1 MQIREDIFTVK
12 TYECQADGSMKL
24 HVLMQHLQEAAAVH
38 AEQLG
43 FGYDRLNQI
52 NSCWVLS
59 NLRIEIDRLPRWNE
73 KVTVT
78 TWPSGHNRVAATR
91 EFVGRDPD
99 GCELFKAGSEWMV
112 LDREKNR
119 PKNLLRLGLP
129 LPESGQK
136 TIAGKLTRLEPRSS
150 YSQVEHVRVPYS
162 SIDLN
167 GHANN
172 TEYVRWAMDALRRTF
187 QFKGSIHFAQATYL
201 AEVFEGDQIDLLL
214 SCPPPRLL
222 PGRCK
227 AGESADAEAGDK
239 AEHFYILGKR
249 PSRQDNVY
257 LMELGC

>member
-1 MQIREDIFTVK
+1 MQVKEDTFTVK
-12 TYECQADGSMKL
+12 TYECQADGSIKL
-24 HVLMQHLQEAAAVH
+24 NVLMQHLQEAAAVH

-59 NLRIEIDRLPRWNE
+59 NIRIEVNRLPRWNE
-73 KVTVT
+73 KVTIT
-78 TWPSGHNRVAATR
+78 TWPSGHSRVTATR
-91 EFVGRDPD
+91 EFVGKDPH
-99 GCELFKAGSEWMV
+99 GSELFKAGSEWMV
-112 LDREKNR
+112 LDRQKNR

-129 LPESGQK
+129 LPESGPK
-136 TIAGKLTRLEPRSS
+136 TIAEKLTRLEPRGG
-150 YSQVEHVRVPYS
+150 YSEVEHVCVPYS

-187 QFKGSIHFAQATYL
+187 QFKGSIRSAQVTYL

-214 SCPPPRLL
+214 SCDN
-222 PGRCK
+222 G
-227 AGESADAEAGDK
+227 
-239 AEHFYILGKR
+239 EHFYILGKR
-249 PSRQDNVY
+249 TTQQDNMY

>member
-1 MQIREDIFTVK
+1 MQVREDTFTVK
-12 TYECQADGSMKL
+12 TYECQADGSIKL
-24 HVLMQHLQEAAAVH
+24 HVLMQHLQKVASVH

-78 TWPSGHNRVAATR
+78 TWPSGHNRVVATR
-91 EFVGRDPD
+91 EFVGKDPH
-99 GCELFKAGSEWMV
+99 GSELFKAGSEWMV
-112 LDREKNR
+112 LDRQKNR

-129 LPESGQK
+129 LPESGPK

-150 YSQVEHVRVPYS
+150 YSEVEHVRVPYS

-172 TEYVRWAMDALRRTF
+172 TEYVRWAMDAMRRTF
-187 QFKGSIHFAQATYL
+187 QFKGTIRFAHATYL

-214 SCPPPRLL
+214 SCPPPQLL
-222 PGRCK
+222 PARRK
-227 AGESADAEAGDK
+227 AGESGDAGPGDK
-239 AEHFYILGKR
+239 GEHFYILGKR
-249 PSRQDNVY
+249 TSQQDSVY